1 MNKNEYVLFEK
12 AIRLIDNEF
21 YIDSI
26 EILKKLFDESN
37 DNEIK
42 DDILFDIGLCYLK
55 INDIDDAIKYFKKSK
70 FRITLQF
77 F

>member
-1 MNKNEYVLFEK
+1 MNKNEYILFEK

-37 DNEIK
+37 DNKIK

-55 INDIDDAIKYFKKSK
+55 INDIDDAIKYFKKVK
-70 FRITLQF
+70 
-77 F
+77 